1 MSLLYPQELAQPGSK
16 APPHK
21 DLLKVQKGRGMQ
33 GMNAQLVL
41 DKRNGDRPKERERE
55 RGEGGQGRGRRQP
68 PHSEQI
74 MPVTQGL
81 FS

>member
-1 MSLLYPQELAQPGSK
+1 MRTGHGVSLLYPQGLAQPGSK

-41 DKRNGDRPKERERE
+41 DKGTASD
-55 RGEGGQGRGRRQP
+55 
-68 PHSEQI
+68 
-74 MPVTQGL
+74 
-81 FS
+81 